1 MTSPRYVVEKRIHEM
16 IQDLKVGEEVTSRS
30 LVEKYVGLHGA
41 ISAPNTR
48 QMGRLLGLSGL
59 VHTDD
64 KAVKGGTTRIWV
76 RNDHA

>member
-16 IQDLKVGEEVTSRS
+16 IRDLKVGEEVTSRS
-30 LVEKYVGLHGA
+30 LVEKYVGIYGA

-59 VHTDD
+59 FYAEERVL
-64 KAVKGGTTRIWV
+64 KGGASRVWV
-76 RNDHA
+76 RNEHA